1 MNSKKKKGSVTVQG
15 PSRRTRGIAAS
26 VQDWEEQGPNL
37 RISHLMTLCRVIWSG
52 IPRSVGYPDA
62 QVVDLC

>member
-15 PSRRTRGIAAS
+15 PSRQTRGIAAL

-37 RISHLMTLCRVIWSG
+37 RISHLMAPKVIWSG
-52 IPRSVGYPDA
+52 IPRSVGNPTA